1 MSNQIPD
8 KYFVYNALLRY
19 NYLPIGKK
27 YPDDIPFP
35 AFSTEDFTPDI
46 ADEMLESDKR
56 KRQDKGKVK
65 GYDQIEY
72 RATRF
77 NLVTRLF
84 HIPHPYPYAYL
95 CKRLSEHWDKLSH
108 ICENP
113 NSREKPANYDKGR
126 WIMGEY
132 ENLEQISVMNY
143 SKLSDVKHRLKIS
156 TGKFYRVKADIA
168 SFFPSIYTHS
178 IPWAVVGRDKA
189 KVNSDDD
196 TLWYNQLDE
205 AQRDIKRAETQGIP
219 IGPATSHIIS
229 EFILS
234 KVDDAL
240 SDAYQFVRYI
250 DDYECYCETREE
262 AEKFI
267 LKLEQELR
275 KYLLSLNP
283 TKVIVEE
290 LPLAYQDQWV
300 IVLRNNISL
309 QRQPSPRDIMNFLDL
324 AVDLQKRYPEGSV
337 LKYAARALANSK
349 KFDKK
354 FDEDRENRENS
365 AEFFLKYLIAL
376 AVHRPSVLPILC
388 QIAKQN
394 GVGSGLDITP
404 VLKQSIKFQRSDA
417 ICWSLYFMGICGQ
430 EISGSLADEIVKTG
444 DCMSMAM
451 LIALKQHRKKVI
463 DFLNNTIAPDS
474 YHHCDRYWILLREL
488 EADCPEFKRYR
499 GDSGLKFLIEKK
511 VHFIKP
517 ITAQI

>member
-8 KYFVYNALLRY
+8 KDFVYNALLRY

-35 AFSTEDFTPDI
+35 AFSTENFTPDI
-46 ADEMLESDKR
+46 ADGMLENYAR
-56 KRQDKGKVK
+56 IRQDKEKVR

-72 RATRF
+72 RGTRF

-84 HIPHPYPYAYL
+84 HIPHPSPYARL
-95 CKRLSEHWDKLSH
+95 CKCLSENWDKLSY
-108 ICENP
+108 ICENS
-113 NSREKPANYDKGR
+113 NSRERLRKYDTGR
-126 WIMGEY
+126 RIMGEY

-156 TGKFYRVKADIA
+156 TGKFYRVTADIS

-189 KVNSDDD
+189 KGDSDPQ
-196 TLWYNQLDE
+196 LWYNQLDQ
-205 AQRDIKRAETQGIP
+205 AQRDVKRAETQGIP
-219 IGPATSHIIS
+219 IGPGTSHIIS

-234 KVDDAL
+234 KIDKTL
-240 SDAYQFVRYI
+240 HGNGYLFVRYI
-250 DDYECYCETREE
+250 DDYECYCETREK

-267 LKLEQELR
+267 LNLEQELR

-300 IVLRNNISL
+300 IVLRNNIPP

-324 AVDLQKRYPEGSV
+324 AVDLQKHHPEGSV
-337 LKYAARALANSK
+337 LKYATRMLANSK
-349 KFDKK
+349 KFDK
-354 FDEDRENRENS
+354 NS
-365 AEFFLKYLIAL
+365 ADFFLKYLIAL

-388 QIAKQN
+388 QVAKEN
-394 GVGSGLDITP
+394 DVGSDLDIAP

-417 ICWSLYFMGICGQ
+417 ICWSLYFMGIKGQ
-430 EISGSLADEIVKTG
+430 KVSDDLAKKIIGTK
-444 DCMSMAM
+444 DCMSIAM
-451 LIALKQHRKKVI
+451 LIALKQHREKIV
-463 DFLNNTIAPDS
+463 DFLATITHDS
-474 YHHCDRYWILLREL
+474 YYHCDQYWILIHEL
-488 EADCPEFKRYR
+488 TADCPEFKRYR
-499 GDSGLKFLIEKK
+499 GDSGLKFLMEKK
-511 VHFIKP
+511 VRFVKSIESKN
-517 ITAQI
+517 